1 MEAIRRLPLFA
12 AAALALAPAATRAQD
27 NRPVVAVLYFDN
39 NSIGKDRA
47 DFDGLGKG
55 IADLLIT
62 DLAGSPRMRLV
73 ERERIQKLLE
83 EQNLTKAGA
92 IDAQTAV
99 RLGKIL
105 QAQYMI
111 TGGFMS
117 TGKQMV
123 LTARAISVESSQ
135 ILNPERVQDNGDDV
149 LALIGKM
156 SEKLNAGLDLPAV
169 TPPRT
174 GDASRGEGAARVG
187 QAGQPPPRDAAT
199 SPARASE
206 TRSAARDD
214 AKPAPARQAAAKPVK
229 LDVRTALLY
238 SKALEEQD
246 SGNRERAAELYR
258 AVLKKFPDFGPAKK
272 GFDRVSKQGT

>member
-1 MEAIRRLPLFA
+1 MQAIRRLPLFA

-62 DLAGSPRMRLV
+62 DLASSPRVRVV

-123 LTARAISVESSQ
+123 LTARAINVESSQ
-135 ILNPERVQDNGDDV
+135 ILNPERVQDSGDDV

-156 SEKLNAGLDLPAV
+156 SAKLNGGLDLPAV
-169 TPPRT
+169 TPRT

-187 QAGQPPPRDAAT
+187 QAGEQTAKGAAK
-199 SPARASE
+199 E
-206 TRSAARDD
+206 TAKAAPVD

-258 AVLKKFPDFGPAKK
+258 AVLKRFPDFGPAKK